1 MFNKYT
7 FTIFSIFILINICF
21 CVNYFN
27 FPKKNLVNINSQS
40 NNLVIFNKKNLVLNN
55 FQDDLILNNIL
66 SNKKIISIS
75 PGGLKGFYLLGV
87 LTYIKQN
94 YNLENYIFTGA
105 SAGSWVSLFMSYKK
119 SNLDLINKIFDDDLM
134 KIKSL
139 KKIQIIIKNRV
150 LSNFNSDDFDLE
162 KVFIGVSSLNLQKTN
177 TFIYTDFLNLSDA
190 LDCCIASS
198 HIPLIT
204 GGLFNF
210 YKKKLSFDG
219 GFSRYPYLNLSTNSY
234 HIHSNIWNVNHYDNN
249 NIVINIKNKNIFRRI
264 KDVIQLI
271 LPSKKNHLELYFE
284 GYDNSLNNKI
294 FLDKIFTPLDK

>member
-1 MFNKYT
+1 
-7 FTIFSIFILINICF
+7 
-21 CVNYFN
+21 
-27 FPKKNLVNINSQS
+27 
-40 NNLVIFNKKNLVLNN
+40 VIFNKKNLALNN

-119 SNLDLINKIFDDDLM
+119 SNLDLINKIIDDDLM

-150 LSNFNSDDFDLE
+150 LLNFNSDDFDLE
-162 KVFIGVSSLNLQKTN
+162 KVFIGVSSLNLQKTS
-177 TFIYTDFLNLSDA
+177 TFIYTDFLDLSDA

-210 YKKKLSFDG
+210 YKNKLSFDG
-219 GFSRYPYLNLSTNSY
+219 GFSRYPYLNLTTNSY

-284 GYDNSLNNKI
+284 GYDNALNNKI

>member
-1 MFNKYT
+1 
-7 FTIFSIFILINICF
+7 
-21 CVNYFN
+21 
-27 FPKKNLVNINSQS
+27 LVNINSQS

-139 KKIQIIIKNRV
+139 KKVIK
-150 LSNFNSDDFDLE
+150 
-162 KVFIGVSSLNLQKTN
+162 
-177 TFIYTDFLNLSDA
+177 
-190 LDCCIASS
+190 
-198 HIPLIT
+198 
-204 GGLFNF
+204 
-210 YKKKLSFDG
+210 
-219 GFSRYPYLNLSTNSY
+219 
-234 HIHSNIWNVNHYDNN
+234 
-249 NIVINIKNKNIFRRI
+249 
-264 KDVIQLI
+264 
-271 LPSKKNHLELYFE
+271 
-284 GYDNSLNNKI
+284 
-294 FLDKIFTPLDK
+294 